1 MSYDRVGTW
10 EGSDCWCVE
19 ADTGR
24 QNSEMFDQS
33 HGGRYLR
40 GDEGQGRTPTST
52 SF

>member
-24 QNSEMFDQS
+24 QNSETFDQS
-33 HGGRYLR
+33 NGGRYLR
-40 GDEGQGRTPTST
+40 CDDGQ
-52 SF
+52 